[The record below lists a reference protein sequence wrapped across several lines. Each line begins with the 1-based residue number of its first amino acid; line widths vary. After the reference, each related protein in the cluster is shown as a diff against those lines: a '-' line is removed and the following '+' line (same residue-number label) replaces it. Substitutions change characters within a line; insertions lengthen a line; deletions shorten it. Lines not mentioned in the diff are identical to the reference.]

1 MHILVEFIY
10 ILTMFISVAG
20 FAVHMTVRTKGL
32 EATSRLAK
40 QKSTTA
46 FLATVLLLNLCDFMR
61 LYLTQILAEPDLE
74 WIYVMENI
82 LEVVLI
88 YVLIHMEKEYLG
100 LPMPRLSEAFFAV
113 TALLLLYFDALL
125 NWNGAEEERIYFIL
139 MIVINAAPIILL
151 TLETIAL
158 ETIAFCRK
166 SRSSE
171 NSTANGYIA
180 VFIGLC
186 IFVCIICT
194 MSNADQQTRHQFF
207 LHSEEVY
214 EVIWLI
220 FNVATFEFVWRTIN
234 KDDSREMKRQGE
246 MKRQVPFKKRLDELK
261 SSCGLSEREV
271 EIAKLLY
278 EGKSNKEIAAM
289 MYLSPNTVKVHAS
302 NLYRK
307 IGAENRVQA
316 IQVMAGEKEAVVPD
330 VSR

>member
-46 FLATVLLLNLCDFMR
+46 FLTTVLLLNLCDFMR

-74 WIYVMENI
+74 WIYVTENI

-151 TLETIAL
+151 TLETIA
-158 ETIAFCRK
+158 FCRK
-166 SRSSE
+166 SRSSD
-171 NSTANGYIA
+171 NRTTNGYIA

-194 MSNADQQTRHQFF
+194 MSNADQQTKHQFF
-207 LHSEEVY
+207 MHSEEVY

-234 KDDSREMKRQGE
+234 KDDSRE